1 MEGRYSI
8 DERESK
14 IVAGTVRK
22 LPKAITEVRIGIA
35 AHLENALVQK
45 ELKRLFEKYK
55 GDDEVYLHLLGSKK
69 IVKTDK
75 SFWVDSSK
83 AGFKEEIIKVLGP
96 DCFI

>member
-1 MEGRYSI
+1 MIYNINIKKQEKSPL
-8 DERESK
+8 SF
-14 IVAGTVRK
+14 
-22 LPKAITEVRIGIA
+22 
-35 AHLENALVQK
+35 
-45 ELKRLFEKYK
+45 LFEKYK